1 MKKIIFVACMAV
13 SFGIA
18 ACHSAS
24 DKEEQQTVFQAG
36 PPKDTVKKDFSHVVF
51 ATKKDTSCGMP
62 LSAGIEDTL
71 QFDGKVYGFCSK
83 ECKDAFVAVLKK
95 EKKL

>member
-1 MKKIIFVACMAV
+1 MAV

-24 DKEEQQTVFQAG
+24 DKEEHQTVFEAG

-51 ATKKDTSCGMP
+51 ATKKDTICGMP

-83 ECKDAFVAVLKK
+83 ECKNAFVAVLKK

>member
-1 MKKIIFVACMAV
+1 MAV

-18 ACHSAS
+18 ACHSSS
-24 DKEEQQTVFQAG
+24 DKEEHQTVFEAG
-36 PPKDTVKKDFSHVVF
+36 PQKDTVKKDFSHVVF

-83 ECKDAFVAVLKK
+83 ECKNAFVAVLKK

>member
-1 MKKIIFVACMAV
+1 MAV

-24 DKEEQQTVFQAG
+24 DKEEHQTVFEAG
-36 PPKDTVKKDFSHVVF
+36 PPKDTVKKDFNHVVF

-62 LSAGIEDTL
+62 LSAGIEDSL

-83 ECKDAFVAVLKK
+83 ECKNAFVTVLKK